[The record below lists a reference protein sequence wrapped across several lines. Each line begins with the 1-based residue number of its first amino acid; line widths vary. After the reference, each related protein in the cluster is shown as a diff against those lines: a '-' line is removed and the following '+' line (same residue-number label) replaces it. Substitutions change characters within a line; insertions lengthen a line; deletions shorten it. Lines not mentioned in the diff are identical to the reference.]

1 MTLGCAHHDNRGIRL
16 KKIIV
21 TAAAVLTLALSGCVG
36 MYSTGPRHYRS
47 STLVEYLYGREP
59 PPTQVQ
65 IPELQLPLTVG
76 LAFLPQAGGQVAID
90 EVEKN
95 AILAR
100 IRERF
105 GSRRFVRDIVEIPGY
120 YLSQNPGMSGLA
132 ALQRLY
138 NMDLLALVSYDQ
150 VSQQDDNPLSL
161 TYLSIVGGVIFPGT
175 NQDVTTVLD
184 MAVIH
189 PSSRSL
195 VLRAAGMDSREGVTT
210 ALSAEP
216 RLRQRRTAGFHAAS
230 DQMIERFDAELT
242 RFEQQVR
249 SGTARVKVSGG
260 GGSFD
265 WLGLALF
272 ALLATRVGIS
282 RLQQRLPL
290 KSPARRRFV
299 QSSCAIRMKTS
310 SA

>member
-1 MTLGCAHHDNRGIRL
+1 M

-21 TAAAVLTLALSGCVG
+21 AAAAILTLALSGCAG

-59 PPTQVQ
+59 PPVEVE

-90 EVEKN
+90 EVEKS
-95 AILAR
+95 AILER

-105 GSRRFVRDIVEIPGY
+105 GSRPFVRDIVEIPGY
-120 YLSQNPGMSGLA
+120 YLSQNPGTSGLA

-150 VSQQDDNPLSL
+150 VSHQDDNPLSL

-195 VLRAAGMDSREGVTT
+195 VLRAAGMDNREGVTT
-210 ALSAEP
+210 ALNAEP
-216 RLRQRRTAGFHAAS
+216 RLRERRTSGFHAAS

-249 SGTARVKVSGG
+249 SGTARVKVQGG

-265 WLGLALF
+265 WPALALLT
-272 ALLATRVGIS
+272 LLAGGAWMS
-282 RLQQRLPL
+282 RRQE
-290 KSPARRRFV
+290 PARR
-299 QSSCAIRMKTS
+299 
-310 SA
+310 

>member
-1 MTLGCAHHDNRGIRL
+1 M

-21 TAAAVLTLALSGCVG
+21 SAAAVLTLTLSGCAG
-36 MYSTGPRHYRS
+36 WYSAGPRHYRS

-90 EVEKN
+90 EVEKS
-95 AILAR
+95 AILQR

-105 GSRRFVRDIVEIPGY
+105 GSRPFIRDIVEIPGY

-150 VSQQDDNPLSL
+150 VSHQDDNALSL

-175 NQDVTTVLD
+175 SQDVTTVLD
-184 MAVIH
+184 MAVID

-195 VLRAAGMDSREGVTT
+195 VLRAAGMDNQEGISTGIN
-210 ALSAEP
+210 AEP
-216 RLRQRRTAGFHAAS
+216 RMRKRRSVGFHAAS

-242 RFEQQVR
+242 RFEKQVR
-249 SGTARVKVSGG
+249 SGTARVKVKGG

-265 WLGLALF
+265 LIGLALL
-272 ALLATRVGIS
+272 ALLAGGAGIS
-282 RLQQRLPL
+282 RRIAAAAGPL
-290 KSPARRRFV
+290 
-299 QSSCAIRMKTS
+299 
-310 SA
+310 